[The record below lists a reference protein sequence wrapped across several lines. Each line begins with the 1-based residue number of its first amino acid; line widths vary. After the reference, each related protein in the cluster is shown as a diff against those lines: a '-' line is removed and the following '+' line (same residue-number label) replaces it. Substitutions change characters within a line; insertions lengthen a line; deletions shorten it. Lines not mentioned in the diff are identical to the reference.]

1 MQEQPNKVGSE
12 DDRRVQRAVI
22 LHLLCADH
30 YECWSMREMESELAT
45 IELSAIEA
53 ALESLKEAGVV
64 LVEDGQVR
72 ATEAAK
78 RLEAL
83 DLIAV

>member
-1 MQEQPNKVGSE
+1 
-12 DDRRVQRAVI
+12 VI

-30 YECWSMREMESELAT
+30 YESWSMRELENELAT

-53 ALESLKEAGVV
+53 ALERLKEAGVV
-64 LVEDGQVR
+64 RVEDGQVR